1 MNLEITSRQRR
12 PGRRGIGGSDGHFIV
27 SAEKAALMPPWKE
40 ERVKAD
46 FEKATRKRAR
56 DFGSLPQDGKAQ
68 LKSRVSHPV
77 SSVVCWLFKLF
88 VFLLSPG
95 SRSRTPTPA
104 AVSGIKTNPAASIA
118 DRNFSTVLSLRVPE
132 LNSKSIDGD
141 CHACCGRMAD
151 GAPVK
156 IGTSQAVP
164 GSGHAVINTEIF

>member
-46 FEKATRKRAR
+46 SKGHQASSRLWISAAR
-56 DFGSLPQDGKAQ
+56 RQSTAQVPSL
-68 LKSRVSHPV
+68 HPV

-118 DRNFSTVLSLRVPE
+118 DRNFSTVLSRESRL
-132 LNSKSIDGD
+132 
-141 CHACCGRMAD
+141 
-151 GAPVK
+151 
-156 IGTSQAVP
+156 
-164 GSGHAVINTEIF
+164 F